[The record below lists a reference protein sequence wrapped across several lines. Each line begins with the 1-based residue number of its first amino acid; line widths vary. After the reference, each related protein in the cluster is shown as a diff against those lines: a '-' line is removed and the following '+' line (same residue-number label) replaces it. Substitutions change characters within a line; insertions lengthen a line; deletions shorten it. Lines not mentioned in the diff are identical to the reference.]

1 MNKTKPSNINKIKT
15 DIRLKDYISIIQRRM
30 LVIIVSVLSLVF
42 STVFY
47 VFQIEDVYESYST
60 LVLEEN
66 NPVMNSVINAGVG
79 GRSLSYYQGIL
90 NSRTFIEL
98 VLDSIGLD
106 MYQAAFPKISRD
118 EAFDYTRDNL
128 SLRKT
133 SYASF
138 LRLNSQA
145 NTRELS
151 YFMATIATDLFRKRC
166 REVESE
172 ESRRAVVEIEKQ
184 LEIIRQKLEK
194 AEQDYRTFKEQSGNI
209 FEGTTPELKTLQEAY
224 AENLAQ
230 LGVREADLKAE
241 KVQLARLEANIT
253 PVQTKK
259 SPEVLK
265 LRSRLKELEKERI
278 RLENLGI
285 RLSTMSTIDRE
296 IKEVET
302 ELLQNRQSDKDK
314 KKPSPNT
321 IHQWQNLRKSVIN
334 KEAELALFKR
344 RLESYKRAIDN
355 YKKKNPEILSQSL
368 ELLRLKR
375 SKEVYENIYN
385 ILLEKTEEQ
394 RIRSASSGAG
404 IKIVD
409 IARMPD
415 SPIPKNETRYYFLGV
430 ILGLALGLSLAFILE
445 FNDTTI
451 KSNEDIE
458 RHLQLA
464 VLGTIPHMTYNKRE
478 DIKVKRVISK
488 SRNNKITTHYPR
500 HLLNFYGDESVTAE
514 AYRSLR
520 TNLSFVSPDNPIQSM
535 LVTSAGPSEG
545 KSLSIANLALAYA
558 QMGKKTILIDADLR
572 RPVMHYVFGVKR
584 EPGLSDLFVNDM
596 DYKAVIQPSGK
607 ENLSIITAGT
617 FTPNPAE
624 LIGSHKM
631 TTHIDYFKN
640 NYDIVFFDTPPIIAV
655 TDATLLGTKLDGLL
669 LILRSHKT
677 SREVAEQAINNL
689 RNVGVKCLGAVLN
702 DINLSHRYSSYGYYK
717 YYYHYYKSKV

>member
-1 MNKTKPSNINKIKT
+1 
-15 DIRLKDYISIIQRRM
+15 M